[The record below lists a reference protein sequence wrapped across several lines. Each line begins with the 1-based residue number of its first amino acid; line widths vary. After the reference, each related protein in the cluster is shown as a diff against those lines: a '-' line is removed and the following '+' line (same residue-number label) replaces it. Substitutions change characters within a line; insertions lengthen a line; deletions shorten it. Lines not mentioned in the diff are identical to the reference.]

1 MRNPE
6 RRTNA
11 LTALLVLGTLALAA
25 CSSISTTVD
34 YDRSVDFTKYRTYS
48 WREGNRVP
56 NPRADR
62 RIKAAVDR
70 VLESRG
76 LTRVEDGGDLRAVY
90 HGRTRREVVVDSY
103 NPTWGYGWRWGW
115 GRGGFTTVREIPIGT
130 LIIDLVDTRE
140 NELAWRSTA
149 TSIIDRYAE
158 PEEKARDLNEAVE
171 KMFESFPPGRSGRRR

>member
-6 RRTNA
+6 RRTRA
-11 LTALLVLGTLALAA
+11 LIPLLLVGALALAA

-34 YDRSVDFTKYRTYS
+34 YDRSVDFTRYRTYS

-70 VLESRG
+70 ALESRG

-90 HGRTRREVVVDSY
+90 HGRTRREIVVDSY
-103 NPTWGYGWRWGW
+103 NPAWGYGWRWGW
-115 GRGGFTTVREIPIGT
+115 GRGGFTTVRAIPIGT
-130 LIIDLVDTRE
+130 LIVDLVDRRE
-140 NELAWRSTA
+140 NELVWRSTA
-149 TSIIDRYAE
+149 SSVIDRYAE
-158 PEEKARDLNEAVE
+158 PEERARDLDRAVE
-171 KMFESFPPGRSGRRR
+171 KMFKSFPPGRRR